1 MKKDKIYECLL
12 MNGINMEKDVFDYGF
27 MIFLTYMEY
36 LLIIIPISLFMD
48 ISEYVIIFLLLFI
61 PLRRYI
67 GGYHMSTMK
76 KCFVG
81 SLILSLSIP
90 MIAIKIEKIP
100 FILSCFIFIIC
111 LTMTNRIGV
120 LDHPNKRILAIE
132 KKTYKKRAILI
143 EIIYISL
150 YLILYNTK
158 YNCIGNI
165 ITLLF
170 LFFIISFILSMKQ
183 NESNKVR

>member
-1 MKKDKIYECLL
+1 MKKDRIYEYLL
-12 MNGINMEKDVFDYGF
+12 MNGINMEKEVFDYGF

-36 LLIIIPISLFMD
+36 ILIIIPISLFLD
-48 ISEYVIIFLLLFI
+48 ICEYVVIFLLLFI

-76 KCFVG
+76 KCFIG
-81 SLILSLSIP
+81 SLILALSIP
-90 MIAIKIEKIP
+90 MIAIKIGRIP

-120 LDHPNKRILAIE
+120 LDHPNKRVLAIE
-132 KKTYKKRAILI
+132 KKVYGKRAELI
-143 EIIYISL
+143 EIIYIFL

-158 YNCIGNI
+158 YNYIGNI

-170 LFFIISFILSMKQ
+170 IFFIISFILSKKQ
-183 NESNKVR
+183 NKNKIQ